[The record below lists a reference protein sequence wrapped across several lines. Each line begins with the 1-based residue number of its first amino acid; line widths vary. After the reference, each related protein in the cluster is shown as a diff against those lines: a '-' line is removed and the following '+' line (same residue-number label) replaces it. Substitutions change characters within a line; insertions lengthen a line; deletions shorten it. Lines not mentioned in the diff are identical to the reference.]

1 MVRICDEMAE
11 ADFALV
17 NTLIFFMSLPALYNL
32 HDYLHFPLL
41 LTALLCVL
49 ELFLLSGFVTNAV

>member
-1 MVRICDEMAE
+1 MAE

-41 LTALLCVL
+41 LTVL
-49 ELFLLSGFVTNAV
+49 FVCS